1 MSQFYEI
8 MTIISPN
15 ESEEGVEAIIGGL
28 RQQLTTSG
36 GDIIAVDVWG
46 KRRLAYPINKFDEGT
61 YVLFHAEGPSNMVSE
76 FRHHTRIRESILR
89 ELIVKVDG
97 AFEVA
102 TRAKLEE
109 KEPEDAATV
118 EAQLEAAEQR
128 AVEKL
133 AQVTAPVTDAT
144 LAAGAGVEV
153 VAASELEAPAEEAA
167 AEEAPAEEAA
177 TEEAPAEEAATE
189 EAPAE
194 EAATEEAPA
203 EEAATEEAPA
213 EEAATEEA
221 PAEEAA
227 TEEAP
232 AEEAPAEE
240 VAAEPEPD
248 AEAPAAEEE
257 TSEDEAPTEDATEE
271 VVKPTDSEDVA
282 DAGDASDEEE

>member
-8 MTIISPN
+8 MTIIAPN
-15 ESEEGVEAIIGGL
+15 KSEEGVEAIIGGL

-153 VAASELEAPAEEAA
+153 VAASEMEASAEEAA
-167 AEEAPAEEAA
+167 A
-177 TEEAPAEEAATE
+177 EEAPAEEAATE

-248 AEAPAAEEE
+248 AEAPAVEEE
-257 TSEDEAPTEDATEE
+257 TSEEEAPTEEATEE

-282 DAGDASDEEE
+282 DTGDASDEEE